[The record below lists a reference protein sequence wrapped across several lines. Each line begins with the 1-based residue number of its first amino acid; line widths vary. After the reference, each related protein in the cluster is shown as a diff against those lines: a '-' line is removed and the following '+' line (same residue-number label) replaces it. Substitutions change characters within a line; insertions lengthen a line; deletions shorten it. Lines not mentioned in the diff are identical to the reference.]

1 MPFAVGSIV
10 VICPTIFVAPLK
22 ATARVRHGQLR
33 GRCVGAAWA
42 LWGRVFTDAEL
53 LGVVVID
60 HGAAV
65 TIRRANG
72 QLFRTPGRYVRLL
85 TSQNE

>member
-1 MPFAVGSIV
+1 
-10 VICPTIFVAPLK
+10 
-22 ATARVRHGQLR
+22 
-33 GRCVGAAWA
+33 VGAAWA

-65 TIRRANG
+65 TIRRGNG
-72 QLFRTPGRYVRLL
+72 QLFRTPSRYVRLL
-85 TSQNE
+85 TSQNA